1 MCVSEKE
8 IATYNALN
16 RLSRRDSVVI
26 LGSTYFREMPV
37 GELKQAF
44 GILSDIYNRSLT
56 DLSVFEAKDIAID
69 IVNEMSPR
77 KLILQLGETDLR
89 SGKHT
94 VDEVIDQIDTIVR
107 ELRKTDKSLQI
118 VLVSLNN
125 IPDRT
130 IEEEFN
136 RKLEKL
142 TRRCK
147 ALYADISSDEQDDR
161 CHIQAFRMLRFF
173 MSDDR
178 LLQIL

>member
-56 DLSVFEAKDIAID
+56 DLSVFEAKDIAVD
-69 IVNEMSPR
+69 IVSEMSPR

-89 SGKHT
+89 SGKRT
-94 VDEVIDQIDTIVR
+94 VDEVIEEIDSIVR
-107 ELRKTDKSLQI
+107 ELHKTDKSAQI

-125 IPDRT
+125 IPDRAM
-130 IEEEFN
+130 EEDYN

-142 TRRCK
+142 SHRSK
-147 ALYADISSDEQDDR
+147 ALFADISSDEQDDK

>member
-8 IATYNALN
+8 IATYNTLN

-94 VDEVIDQIDTIVR
+94 VDEVIDQIEAIVR
-107 ELRKTDKSLQI
+107 ELRKVGRSVQI

-142 TRRCK
+142 SRRCK
-147 ALYADISSDEQDDR
+147 ALYADISSDEQDDK